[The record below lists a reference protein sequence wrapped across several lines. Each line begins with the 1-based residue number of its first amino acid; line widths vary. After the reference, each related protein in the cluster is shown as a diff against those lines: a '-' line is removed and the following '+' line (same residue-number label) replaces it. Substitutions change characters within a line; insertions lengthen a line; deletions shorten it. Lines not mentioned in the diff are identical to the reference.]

1 MSNIYDSANQIE
13 REIREL
19 PEFKALKEAYEKV
32 QANEEAHK
40 RRSTQTVQRL
50 PSDANRITR
59 KTNEWTRVQRRRCN
73 ESTRNGCENPIR
85 RSNQ

>member
-19 PEFKALKEAYEKV
+19 PEFKALKEAVRESTS
-32 QANEEAHK
+32 K
-40 RRSTQTVQRL
+40 RRSTQAIQRL
-50 PSDANRITR
+50 QAMQIELQE
-59 KTNEWTRVQRRRCN
+59 KTNERTRIQRRRCN
-73 ESTRNGCENPIR
+73 ESTRNGCKNSIR